1 MKEWNVPNNFLSY
14 FCFSYYQKIPEE
26 LPELELK
33 ATFGLAAP
41 IPFEMPEV
49 HAIFT
54 EEAYKDFTVQETAP
68 PKIVS
73 DFCYVTLH
81 FRVGRD
87 KSCYSTFVKCQ
98 FPC

>member
-1 MKEWNVPNNFLSY
+1 MIIFNVVNLFY
-14 FCFSYYQKIPEE
+14 FRYYQKIPEE

-41 IPFEMPEV
+41 IPFEMPAV
-49 HAIFT
+49 HAIYT

-73 DFCYVTLH
+73 MI
-81 FRVGRD
+81 
-87 KSCYSTFVKCQ
+87 
-98 FPC
+98 